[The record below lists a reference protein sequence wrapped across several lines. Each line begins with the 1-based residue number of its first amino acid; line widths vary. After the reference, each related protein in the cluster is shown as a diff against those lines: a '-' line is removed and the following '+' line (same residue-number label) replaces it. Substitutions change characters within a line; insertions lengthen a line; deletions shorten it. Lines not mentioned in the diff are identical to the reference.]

1 MNRLNVSI
9 VNASTLEE
17 ADIQSM
23 YVLYKK
29 YYAGTDCK
37 VFKDDLKSKDF
48 VALGVDS
55 LQKIQGFS
63 TLKIVDALVG
73 GEKIRYIFSG
83 DTIIDSLYWGD
94 QRLVM
99 SICELMGQVKVMK
112 PKTPLYWLLISKGHR
127 TYRYLRVFSRQ
138 YFPNRAYDT
147 PDYIKVILNHVASK
161 QFGDEYN
168 PSKGLVEYSNSQVSL
183 RHEWSNES
191 ISDNLEADF
200 FFKKNPNFSH
210 GDELVCITELC
221 KENLHSYAL
230 RAFLQGIERGPLG

>member
-9 VNASTLEE
+9 VNAGTLED

-23 YVLYKK
+23 YALYKI
-29 YYAGTDCK
+29 YYAGTDYH
-37 VFKDDLKSKDF
+37 VFKDDLKSKNF
-48 VALGVDS
+48 VALGMDG
-55 LQKIQGFS
+55 LKKIQGFS
-63 TLKIVDALVG
+63 TLKIVDTLVG
-73 GEKIRYIFSG
+73 EEEIRYIFSG
-83 DTIIDSLYWGD
+83 DTIIDRQYWGD

-99 SICELMGQVKVMK
+99 SICELMGQVKAMR
-112 PKTPLYWLLISKGHR
+112 PKIPLYWLLISKGHR
-127 TYRYLRVFSRQ
+127 TYRYLRVFSKQ

-147 PDYIKVILNHVASK
+147 PNHIKVVLNHVASK

-168 PSKGLVEYSNSQVSL
+168 SSKGLVEYSNFQVLL
-183 RHEWSNES
+183 RHEWSNET
-191 ISDNLEADF
+191 ISNNLEADF